1 MCEPEVT
8 AVEVNQRDLVDKV
21 LARYPEE
28 FTVFRELLQN
38 ADDAGAQNFAIEF
51 QSPPGCASN
60 GTKLDLS
67 SAKVY
72 KWLVKNDGAQFQDT
86 DWKRLTKIAEG
97 NPDERK
103 IGAFGVGF
111 FSVFSVTDKPIVKS
125 NGKMVSIYYDGD
137 QLFVKKEQLSCDRDK
152 WTVIEIELKQESTIP
167 RIFELTRF
175 LVTSITFLTH
185 IQSVTISLDDTEL
198 SCLTKTRNKASQPI
212 AISEHMVR
220 KSRSG
225 TMTIDSVELISQEVK
240 VIFFEDALVGGPKTL
255 VPRVEQEEGER
266 NPTKSKGF
274 FSEKMS
280 KSNGRMAASKIA
292 ATASEAPSLKSGAQF
307 SAKCSIYSAKVIVS
321 AKSSLEKGVESATKK
336 KPPKDFPFEMVFF
349 SKDEHDKQTQEEVSN
364 SGFGSVFRGPQGLC
378 PRLEAEHAA
387 RIFIG
392 QSTAQTT
399 GMACHMS
406 GRFIPT
412 VERGSIDLANGHVSR
427 WNEELLYIGGFLA
440 RMAYD
445 YEMNKVRDAWP
456 TWQKTDAEPLA
467 MYAIKSFVFHPS
479 TPDPKVSRIIKDA
492 FFTCSTSDKFPFI
505 CDQGIRHTKDIRLY
519 HHHFAPFM
527 RTPVFPVELRPILTS
542 MTLPEHLRVG
552 PYTFKD
558 VVKELDSR
566 WLSES
571 EMAACLRW
579 WSNSFGSQGPLDE
592 QQRKWRNELLK
603 AGRTHSGGKEVRLSS
618 ISKFIDGRMLGVRRP
633 DDPLPDDTI
642 PPPLIQSLSSS
653 SIPEAFGWQEM
664 PVIHWL
670 RYIKDCPP
678 DQAHDITRAPTFA
691 QHVLSVLSTL
701 WHTSLDDNSRSEVR
715 EILQDIACI
724 PTTIS
729 TVPYMMRAQE
739 AYLPE
744 ADVFRDLP
752 VVRQEL
758 LLDFRMEQV
767 LQYLGV
773 QKRCDIET
781 FIAKAM
787 SGDKWN
793 AMDLARYLITS
804 AQEHVTRVMEMKL
817 FPCDGGERR
826 HISELFASTEIN
838 KALRLPVINC
848 DYWDSNTQEAL
859 FLIRKGLHEY
869 PTIEELIPIA
879 SSDTDRAARH
889 AAFTFL
895 CGPFYETLL
904 EKQFDPL
911 KFSSHPFIPG
921 VRNGRACQIPHGEVF
936 SDPNWK
942 VFGFGHLTDQ
952 FNKKNIAK
960 LKIRD
965 RPTAEKLFQ
974 VLESTPPK
982 DPETA
987 ERWFRFLAEKGGK
1000 RSHDAGAFFFS
1011 AGEFERIA
1019 DLKIVPVEVSSEE
1032 PQSGKTPYEV
1042 VSPRECFLK
1051 SESYPE
1057 AHFYQQLF
1065 KFVDFGRSANAF
1077 LKACGVKERPEC
1089 IDVLKVLLRCPKTFL
1104 KLAGDDHERYLT
1116 ELRLIAVGHKSLPR
1130 KIHEEMRNA
1139 SIFLGY
1145 RRGKSNMGRDGYTHE
1160 ADEFELCKAEEVL
1173 VADDME
1179 SRRTFGDSIFI
1190 APQEELL
1197 EKFYSEMQVKSLSS
1211 CIKYTVDPDKEMLN
1225 TPNALALRKSIIEKI
1240 PIFLHEFDEP
1250 RFIKGMRVLRWHDES
1265 QFFVRACRKLDV
1277 TKRLDFAHAT
1287 TGPQGQ
1293 KAHPTELSAETQIKD
1308 GVNVLW
1314 IKEPKADSYDIAAAL
1329 CRLLFSTYK
1338 KNDVLSLMTILDTEI
1353 DVLKRRGYDVERI
1366 LSEYRENLEK
1376 AENGENL
1383 PNGTPP
1389 GPVQAPPPDAPQG
1402 DEPPCA
1408 KPAATNKFAK
1418 LLHWLRKDPKLGE
1431 VKLSEIENSIEKVK
1445 NVMQEEGGKD
1455 DKHISNREQVGGGK
1469 KQKNVGY
1476 CDEKKV
1482 AETDLEEC
1490 EGQHVGQVKVW
1501 KRKGTVLGVPSKE
1514 REAFGKIISE
1524 LAQVFGINQTRC
1536 HVFFHGEDSNLMGF
1550 NRNDQIFFGLEHY
1563 MQNHK
1568 DAPAGKAYID
1578 WYYIM
1583 AHEMAH
1589 VHTPYHDEHHEL
1601 LFQALATRYLTE
1613 LHGLPAVR
1621 EFFKCAS
1628 Y

>member
-38 ADDAGAQNFAIEF
+38 ADDAGAENFVIVFE
-51 QSPPGCASN
+51 SPHGRASN
-60 GTKLDLS
+60 GMKPDIN
-67 SAKVY
+67 SAKVF
-72 KWLVKNDGAQFQDT
+72 KWLVKNDGAKFQDT

-125 NGKMVSIYYDGD
+125 NGKMVSIYYGGD
-137 QLFVKKEQLSCDRDK
+137 QLFVKKEQLNCDRDK
-152 WTVIEIELKQESTIP
+152 WTVIEMELKQESTIP

-175 LVTSITFLTH
+175 LVTSVTFLAH
-185 IQSVTISLDDTEL
+185 IQRVTILLDDTEL
-198 SCLTKTRNKASQPI
+198 ACLTKTRNKASQSI

-220 KSRSG
+220 TSRNG
-225 TMTIDSVELISQEVK
+225 TMTIDSVELISQEVN
-240 VIFFEDALVGGPKTL
+240 VIFLEDALVGGPKTF
-255 VPRVEQEEGER
+255 VTRAEPEEGER
-266 NPTKSKGF
+266 NPTKSKSF
-274 FSEKMS
+274 FSTEKMS

-292 ATASEAPSLKSGAQF
+292 AAASEAPSLKSGAQF
-307 SAKCSIYSAKVIVS
+307 SAKCSIYSAKVTVS
-321 AKSSLEKGVESATKK
+321 AKSNLEKGLESATKK
-336 KPPKDFPFEMVFF
+336 RPPKDFPFEMVFF
-349 SKDEHDKQTQEEVSN
+349 SKDEHDKQSQEEVGN

-378 PRLEAEHAA
+378 PRLEAEHPA

-412 VERGSIDLANGHVSR
+412 VERGSIDLANGHVSK
-427 WNEELLYIGGFLA
+427 WNEELLYVGGFLA

-445 YEMNKVRDAWP
+445 SEMSKVKDAWP
-456 TWQKTDAEPLA
+456 TLQKTDAEQLA
-467 MYAIKSFVFHPS
+467 LYAMKSFVFHPS
-479 TPDPKVSRIIKDA
+479 TPDPKVSRLIKDA
-492 FFTCSTSDKFPFI
+492 FYTCSTIDRFPFI
-505 CDQGIRHTKDIRLY
+505 SDQGIRYTKDIRLY
-519 HHHFAPFM
+519 HHHFAHFM
-527 RTPVFPVELRPILTS
+527 TTPVFPVELRPILTS
-542 MTLPEHLRVG
+542 MTLPEPLRIG

-558 VVKELDSR
+558 VVKELNSR
-566 WLSES
+566 WLSEA

-579 WSNSFGSQGPLDE
+579 WSTSFGSQGPLDE

-618 ISKFIDGRMLGVRRP
+618 ISKFIDGRMLSVRRS

-642 PPPLIQSLSSS
+642 PPTLIQSLTSFT
-653 SIPEAFGWQEM
+653 IPEAFGWQEM
-664 PVIHWL
+664 SIIHWL
-670 RYIKDCPP
+670 RHLRNSPP
-678 DQAHDITRAPTFA
+678 DPAHDITRAPTFA

-701 WHTSLDDNSRSEVR
+701 WQTLDDNSRSEVQ
-715 EILQDIACI
+715 EILEDLTCI

-729 TVPYMMRAQE
+729 NVPHMMRPQA
-739 AYLPE
+739 AYFPE

-752 VVRQEL
+752 VVRQDL
-758 LLDFRMEQV
+758 LMDFRTEQV

-781 FIAKAM
+781 FISKAM
-787 SGDKWN
+787 SGDRWN
-793 AMDLARYLITS
+793 AMDLARYLFTS
-804 AQEHVTRVMEMKL
+804 AQEHVTRVMDMRI
-817 FPCDGGERR
+817 FPCDSGERR

-838 KALRLPVINC
+838 RALKLPVINC

-869 PTIEELIPIA
+869 PTIDQLIPIA
-879 SSDTDRAARH
+879 SSKDDRAARH

-895 CGPFYETLL
+895 CGPLYETLL
-904 EKQFDPL
+904 DKQFDPA
-911 KFSSHPFIPG
+911 KFSMYPFIPG
-921 VRNGRACQIPHGEVF
+921 IRDGRACQIPHGEVF

-987 ERWFRFLAEKGGK
+987 ERWFRFLAEKGV
-1000 RSHDAGAFFFS
+1000 FS

-1019 DLKIVPVEVSSEE
+1019 DLKIVPVEVSSE
-1032 PQSGKTPYEV
+1032 PRPSKISYEA

-1057 AHFYQQLF
+1057 DHFYQQLF

-1145 RRGKSNMGRDGYTHE
+1145 RRGKSTIGRDGYSHE

-1179 SRRTFGDSIFI
+1179 SRRTFGDCIFI

-1211 CIKYTVDPDKEMLN
+1211 CIKYTVEPDKELLN
-1225 TPNALALRKSIIEKI
+1225 AHTAHALRHSIIDKI

-1250 RFIKGMRVLRWHDES
+1250 RFRQGMRLLRWHDEN
-1265 QFFVRACRKLDV
+1265 QFFVRACRRLDV
-1277 TKRLDFAHAT
+1277 TKRLEFPYAT
-1287 TGPQGQ
+1287 TGLQGQ
-1293 KAHPTELSAETQIKD
+1293 KAHPTELSAETQPKD

-1338 KNDVLSLMTILDTEI
+1338 KNDVLSLMTILDTDI
-1353 DVLKRRGYDVERI
+1353 NVLKRRGYDVDRI

-1376 AENGENL
+1376 AEHGEN
-1383 PNGTPP
+1383 PSNGTPP
-1389 GPVQAPPPDAPQG
+1389 GPVQAPSQDALPG
-1402 DEPPCA
+1402 SEPVSD
-1408 KPAATNKFAK
+1408 KPEVVSKFTK
-1418 LLHWLRKDPKLGE
+1418 FLHWLRKDPKLGE
-1431 VKLSEIENSIEKVK
+1431 IKLSEIENSIEKVK
-1445 NVMQEEGGKD
+1445 NIMKEEGGD
-1455 DKHISNREQVGGGK
+1455 NDLHISNREQVGGGK
-1469 KQKNVGY
+1469 KQKNVAY

-1482 AETDLEEC
+1482 AKTDLEEC
-1490 EGQHVGQVKVW
+1490 EDQHVGQVKVW

-1514 REAFGKIISE
+1514 REAFGKIISD
-1524 LAQVFGINQTRC
+1524 LAKVFSINQTRC

-1613 LHGLPAVR
+1613 LHSLPAVR
-1621 EFFKCAS
+1621 ELFKCAS

>member
-1 MCEPEVT
+1 MCEPE
-8 AVEVNQRDLVDKV
+8 AVEVNQRNLVDKV

-38 ADDAGAQNFAIEF
+38 ADDAGAENFDIVFE
-51 QSPPGCASN
+51 SLHRCASN
-60 GTKLDLS
+60 GTTQGLN
-67 SAKVY
+67 SAKVF
-72 KWLVKNDGAQFQDT
+72 KWLVKNDGAQFQPD

-125 NGKMVSIYYDGD
+125 NGKMVSIYYGARD
-137 QLFVKKEQLSCDRDK
+137 QLFVKKEQLNCDCDG
-152 WTVIEIELKQESTIP
+152 WTVIEMELKQESTTP
-167 RIFELTRF
+167 RVFELARF
-175 LVTSITFLTH
+175 LVTSVTFLAH
-185 IQSVTISLDDTEL
+185 IQRVRIFLDNTEL
-198 SCLTKTRNKASQPI
+198 SCLTKTRNKASQSIPI
-212 AISEHMVR
+212 LEHMNR
-220 KSRSG
+220 KSRDG
-225 TMTIDSVELISQEVK
+225 TMIIDSVELITQEVN
-240 VIFFEDALVGGPKTL
+240 VTFFDDALVGGPKML
-255 VPRVEQEEGER
+255 VARAEPEEGG
-266 NPTKSKGF
+266 NPTKSKSF
-274 FSEKMS
+274 FSTEKMS
-280 KSNGRMAASKIA
+280 KLNGRMAAPKLA
-292 ATASEAPSLKSGAQF
+292 AVASEALSLKSGTQF
-307 SAKCSIYSAKVIVS
+307 SAKCSIYSAKVTVS
-321 AKSSLEKGVESATKK
+321 PKSSLEKGLESAMKK
-336 KPPKDFPFEMVFF
+336 KLPKDFLFEMVFF
-349 SKDEHDKQTQEEVSN
+349 SKDEHDKQSQGEVGN
-364 SGFGSVFRGPQGLC
+364 ASVFRGPQGLC
-378 PRLEAEHAA
+378 PRLEAEHPA

-412 VERGSIDLANGHVSR
+412 VERGSIDLANGHVLK
-427 WNEELLYIGGFLA
+427 WNEELLYVGGFLA
-440 RMAYD
+440 RVAYES
-445 YEMNKVRDAWP
+445 EMNKVKDLWP
-456 TWQKTDAEPLA
+456 TLQKQDAEQLA
-467 MYAIKSFVFHPS
+467 SCTQLALYTMKSFVFHPS
-479 TPDPKVSRIIKDA
+479 TPDPKVSQIIKDA
-492 FFTCSTSDKFPFI
+492 FYACSTTDKFPFI
-505 CDQGIRHTKDIRLY
+505 SDQGIRYTKDIRLY
-519 HHHFAPFM
+519 HHHFAQFM
-527 RTPVFPVELRPILTS
+527 RTPVFPVELRPISTS
-542 MTLPEHLRVG
+542 MALPEHLRIG

-579 WSNSFGSQGPLDE
+579 WGTSFGSQGPLDE
-592 QQRKWRNELLK
+592 QHRKWRNELLK

-618 ISKFIDGRMLGVRRP
+618 ISKFIDGRMLSVRRS

-642 PPPLIQSLSSS
+642 PPVLIQSLTSC
-653 SIPEAFGWQEM
+653 IPEAFGWQEM
-664 PVIHWL
+664 SIIHWL
-670 RYIKDCPP
+670 RHLSNSPP
-678 DQAHDITRAPTFA
+678 DAAHDITRTHSFA
-691 QHVLSVLSTL
+691 THVLNVLSTI
-701 WHTSLDDNSRSEVR
+701 WTSLDDNSRFEVR
-715 EILQDIACI
+715 EILEVMTCI
-724 PTTIS
+724 PTT
-729 TVPYMMRAQE
+729 TAPYMMRPQE
-739 AYLPE
+739 AYFPE

-752 VVRQEL
+752 VVRQDL
-758 LLDFRMEQV
+758 LFDFRTEQV

-773 QKRCDIET
+773 QKQCDIDT
-781 FIAKAM
+781 FIVKAM
-787 SGDKWN
+787 SGDRWN
-793 AMDLARYLITS
+793 AVDLARYLITS
-804 AQEHVTRVMEMKL
+804 APSQEHVTRVMEMKI
-817 FPCDGGERR
+817 FPCDGERR

-838 KALRLPVINC
+838 RALKLPVINC
-848 DYWDSNTQEAL
+848 EYWDSNTQEGL

-869 PTIEELIPIA
+869 PTIEQLIPIA
-879 SSDTDRAARH
+879 SSKDDHAARRAAF
-889 AAFTFL
+889 AFL
-895 CGPFYETLL
+895 CGPFYETFL
-904 EKQFDPL
+904 EKQFDPS
-911 KFSSHPFIPG
+911 KFSTYPFIPG
-921 VRNGRACQIPHGEVF
+921 VRDGRACQIPHGEVF

-952 FNKKNIAK
+952 FNKKNITK

-987 ERWFRFLAEKGGK
+987 ERWFRFLAEKGV
-1000 RSHDAGAFFFS
+1000 FS

-1019 DLKIVPVEVSSEE
+1019 DLKIVPVEVSSDQ
-1032 PQSGKTPYEV
+1032 PRRSKISYEA

-1057 AHFYQQLF
+1057 DHFYQQLF

-1130 KIHEEMRNA
+1130 RIHEEMRTA

-1145 RRGKSNMGRDGYTHE
+1145 RRGKSRDGFSHE
-1160 ADEFELCKAEEVL
+1160 ADVFELCKADEVL

-1179 SRRTFGDSIFI
+1179 SRRTFGDCIFI

-1197 EKFYSEMQVKSLSS
+1197 EKFYSEMKVKSLSS
-1211 CIKYTVDPDKEMLN
+1211 CIKYTVEPDRELLS
-1225 TPNALALRKSIIEKI
+1225 AQSARDLRKSIIDKI

-1250 RFIKGMRVLRWHDES
+1250 RFRERMRLLRWHDEN
-1265 QFFVRACRKLDV
+1265 QFFVRACRRLDV
-1277 TKRLDFAHAT
+1277 TKRLDFPNAT
-1287 TGPQGQ
+1287 IGPQGQ

-1338 KNDVLSLMTILDTEI
+1338 KNDVLSLMTILDTDI
-1353 DVLKRRGYDVERI
+1353 NVLKRRGYDVDRI

-1376 AENGENL
+1376 AEHGEN
-1383 PNGTPP
+1383 PSNGVPP
-1389 GPVQAPPPDAPQG
+1389 GPVQAPSQDAPPG
-1402 DEPPCA
+1402 DEPTCD
-1408 KPAATNKFAK
+1408 KPEPVVSKFTK
-1418 LLHWLRKDPKLGE
+1418 FLHRLRKDPKLGE
-1431 VKLSEIENSIEKVK
+1431 IKLSEIENSIEKVK
-1445 NVMQEEGGKD
+1445 NIMKEEGGNND
-1455 DKHISNREQVGGGK
+1455 LHISNREQVGGGK
-1469 KQKNVGY
+1469 KQKNVAY

-1482 AETDLEEC
+1482 AKTDLEEC
-1490 EGQHVGQVKVW
+1490 EDQHVGQVKVW
-1501 KRKGTVLGVPSKE
+1501 KRKGTILGVPPKE
-1514 REAFGKIISE
+1514 REAFGNIISD
-1524 LAQVFGINQTRC
+1524 LAKVFSINQTRC

-1568 DAPAGKAYID
+1568 DAPAGKAYVD

-1613 LHGLPAVR
+1613 LHNLPAVR
-1621 EFFKCAS
+1621 ELFKCTS

>member
-1 MCEPEVT
+1 CVT
-8 AVEVNQRDLVDKV
+8 V
-21 LARYPEE
+21 
-28 FTVFRELLQN
+28 
-38 ADDAGAQNFAIEF
+38 
-51 QSPPGCASN
+51 
-60 GTKLDLS
+60 
-67 SAKVY
+67 
-72 KWLVKNDGAQFQDT
+72 
-86 DWKRLTKIAEG
+86 
-97 NPDERK
+97 
-103 IGAFGVGF
+103 
-111 FSVFSVTDKPIVKS
+111 
-125 NGKMVSIYYDGD
+125 
-137 QLFVKKEQLSCDRDK
+137 
-152 WTVIEIELKQESTIP
+152 
-167 RIFELTRF
+167 
-175 LVTSITFLTH
+175 
-185 IQSVTISLDDTEL
+185 SLDDTEL
-198 SCLTKTRNKASQPI
+198 SRLTKIRNKARQSI

-255 VPRVEQEEGER
+255 VPQVEQEEGER

-274 FSEKMS
+274 FPEKIS

-321 AKSSLEKGVESATKK
+321 AKSSLKKGVETATRK
-336 KPPKDFPFEMVFF
+336 KPPNDFPFEMVFF

-364 SGFGSVFRGPQGLC
+364 SGFGSVFCGPQGLC
-378 PRLEAEHAA
+378 PRLEAEHSA

-412 VERGSIDLANGHVSR
+412 VERGSIDLANGHVSE
-427 WNEELLYIGGFLA
+427 WNEELLHIGGFLA

-467 MYAIKSFVFHPS
+467 MYVMKSFVFHPS
-479 TPDPKVSRIIKDA
+479 TPDSKVSGIIKDA
-492 FFTCSTSDKFPFI
+492 FFACSTSDEFPFI
-505 CDQGIRHTKDIRLY
+505 SDQGIQHTKDIRLS
-519 HHHFAPFM
+519 HEPLAAFM
-527 RTPVFPVELRPILTS
+527 RSPVLPKVHPILTS
-542 MTLPEHLRVG
+542 MTLPEHLGVG
-552 PYTFKD
+552 PYTLKD

-566 WLSES
+566 WLSEL

-579 WSNSFGSQGPLDE
+579 WSKISGNLGE
-592 QQRKWRNELLK
+592 QQKKWQNELLK
-603 AGRTHSGGKEVRLSS
+603 VGKTHSRGKEIKLSS
-618 ISKFIDGRMLGVRRP
+618 ITQFIDGQMLRVLLP
-633 DDPLPDDTI
+633 DDPLPNDTI
-642 PPPLIQSLSSS
+642 PPALIQNLSSS

-678 DQAHDITRAPTFA
+678 DQAHDITQTPSFA
-691 QHVLSVLSTL
+691 QHVLSVLNAL
-701 WHTSLDDNSRSEVR
+701 WHTSLDDNGRSEVR

-724 PTTIS
+724 PTIS
-729 TVPYMMRAQE
+729 TVPCMMRAQE

-758 LLDFRMEQV
+758 LLDLRTDQV
-767 LQYLGV
+767 LLYLGV

-781 FIAKAM
+781 FITKAM
-787 SGDKWN
+787 SGDRWN
-793 AMDLARYLITS
+793 AMDLARYLIAS
-804 AQEHVTRVMEMKL
+804 PQEHVTRVMEMKL
-817 FPCDGGERR
+817 FPCDGERH
-826 HISELFASTEIN
+826 HISKLFASTEIN

-859 FLIRKGLHEY
+859 LLIRNGLRES
-869 PTIEELIPIA
+869 PSIEELIPIA
-879 SSDTDRAARH
+879 SSHIDRAIRH
-889 AAFTFL
+889 AAFTSL
-895 CGPFYETLL
+895 CGPQYETQL
-904 EKQFDPL
+904 EKHFDPL

-936 SDPNWK
+936 SDSTWE
-942 VFGFGHLTDQ
+942 VLGFGRLTDQ

-974 VLESTPPK
+974 VLQSTPPK

-987 ERWFRFLAEKGGK
+987 KRWFRFLAEKGVVT
-1000 RSHDAGAFFFS
+1000 

-1051 SESYPE
+1051 SESYPGD
-1057 AHFYQQLF
+1057 HFYQQLF
-1065 KFVDFGRSANAF
+1065 KFVDFGRNANAF

-1089 IDVLKVLLRCPKTFL
+1089 TDVLRVLLRCPKTFL

-1130 KIHEEMRNA
+1130 KIHEEMRTA
-1139 SIFLGY
+1139 PIFLGY

-1250 RFIKGMRVLRWHDES
+1250 RFIKGMRVLRWHDEN
-1265 QFFVRACRKLDV
+1265 QFSVQACRTLDV

-1293 KAHPTELSAETQIKD
+1293 KAHPTELSAETQIRN

-1338 KNDVLSLMTILDTEI
+1338 KNDVLSLMTILDTDIE
-1353 DVLKRRGYDVERI
+1353 VLKRRGYDVERI

-1383 PNGTPP
+1383 PNRMPP
-1389 GPVQAPPPDAPQG
+1389 GTVQAPPPGAPQG
-1402 DEPPCA
+1402 NEPPSA
-1408 KPAATNKFAK
+1408 KPAAFNKFTK
-1418 LLHWLRKDPKLGE
+1418 LLHWRRKDPKLGE
-1431 VKLSEIENSIEKVK
+1431 VKLSEIENSIEKVEK
-1445 NVMQEEGGKD
+1445 VMREEGGKD

-1482 AETDLEEC
+1482 TETDLEEC

-1524 LAQVFGINQTRC
+1524 LAQVFGVKQTRC

-1563 MQNHK
+1563 IQNHK

-1601 LFQALATRYLTE
+1601 LVQALATKNLPK
-1613 LHGLPAVR
+1613 LHGQADVR
-1621 EFFKCAS
+1621 EFFNCAS
-1628 Y
+1628 

>member
-38 ADDAGAQNFAIEF
+38 ADDAGAGNFDIVFE
-51 QSPPGCASN
+51 SPHRYASN
-60 GTKLDLS
+60 GTTPDLN
-67 SAKVY
+67 SAQVF
-72 KWLVKNDGAQFQDT
+72 KWLVRNDGAQFQDT

-125 NGKMVSIYYDGD
+125 NGKMVSIYYCGD
-137 QLFVKKEQLSCDRDK
+137 QLYVKKEQLSCAHDK
-152 WTVIEIELKQESTIP
+152 GTVIEMELKQESTIP

-175 LVTSITFLTH
+175 LVSSVTFLAN
-185 IQSVTISLDDTEL
+185 IQRVRIFLDDTEL
-198 SCLTKTRNKASQPI
+198 SCLTKTRNKASQSI
-212 AISEHMVR
+212 VISEHMAR
-220 KSRSG
+220 QSRSG
-225 TMTIDSVELISQEVK
+225 TMTIDSVELISQEVN
-240 VIFFEDALVGGPKTL
+240 VIFFHDVLVGGSKTL
-255 VPRVEQEEGER
+255 VARTEPEEGG
-266 NPTKSKGF
+266 NPTKSRSF
-274 FSEKMS
+274 FSTEKIS
-280 KSNGRMAASKIA
+280 KSNGRVAASKITA
-292 ATASEAPSLKSGAQF
+292 AASEAPSLKSGTHF
-307 SAKCSIYSAKVIVS
+307 SAKYSIYSAKVTVS
-321 AKSSLEKGVESATKK
+321 AKSSLEKGLQSATKK

-349 SKDEHDKQTQEEVSN
+349 SKDEHDKQSQEEEAGN
-364 SGFGSVFRGPQGLC
+364 GNVFRGPQGLC
-378 PRLEAEHAA
+378 PRLEAEHHA

-412 VERGSIDLANGHVSR
+412 VERGSIDLANGHVSK
-427 WNEELLYIGGFLA
+427 WNEELLYVGGFLA
-440 RMAYD
+440 RVAYD
-445 YEMNKVRDAWP
+445 SEMNKVKDAWP
-456 TWQKTDAEPLA
+456 TLQTQDAEQLA
-467 MYAIKSFVFHPS
+467 LYAMKSFVFHPS
-479 TPDPKVSRIIKDA
+479 TPDPKVSQIIKDA
-492 FFTCSTSDKFPFI
+492 FYNCSTTDKFPFI
-505 CDQGIRHTKDIRLY
+505 SDQGIRYTKDIRL
-519 HHHFAPFM
+519 HNLQFAHFM
-527 RTPVFPVELRPILTS
+527 KTPVFPAQLRPISIS
-542 MTLPEHLRVG
+542 MALPEHLRIG
-552 PYTFKD
+552 TYTFKD

-566 WLSES
+566 CLSES

-579 WSNSFGSQGPLDE
+579 WGTTFGSQGPLDE
-592 QQRKWRNELLK
+592 QHKKWRNELLK
-603 AGRTHSGGKEVRLSS
+603 AGKTHSGGKDVRLSS

-642 PPPLIQSLSSS
+642 PPALIQGLTSYT
-653 SIPEAFGWQEM
+653 IPEAFGWQEM
-664 PVIHWL
+664 SIIHWL
-670 RYIKDCPP
+670 RHLRNNP
-678 DQAHDITRAPTFA
+678 QAAAHDITRMPSFA
-691 QHVLSVLSTL
+691 QHVLNVLSNL
-701 WHTSLDDNSRSEVR
+701 WHSLDENSRSDIR
-715 EILQDIACI
+715 EILEDLTCI

-729 TVPYMMRAQE
+729 SVPHMMRPQE

-752 VVRQEL
+752 VVRQDL
-758 LLDFRMEQV
+758 LSDFRTEQV

-773 QKRCDIET
+773 QKRCNIDT
-781 FIAKAM
+781 FITKAM
-787 SGDKWN
+787 SGDRWN
-793 AMDLARYLITS
+793 AMELARYLITS
-804 AQEHVTRVMEMKL
+804 APEHVTLVMDMKI
-817 FPCDGGERR
+817 FPCSDGERR

-838 KALRLPVINC
+838 RALKLPVINC
-848 DYWDSNTQEAL
+848 DYWDSNTQEGL

-869 PTIEELIPIA
+869 PTIEQLIPIA
-879 SSDTDRAARH
+879 SSLDDQAARR

-895 CGPFYETLL
+895 CGPYYETFL
-904 EKQFDPL
+904 EKQFDPS
-911 KFSSHPFIPG
+911 KFSMYPFIPG
-921 VRNGRACQIPHGEVF
+921 VRDGRQCQIPHGEVF

-952 FNKKNIAK
+952 FNKKNITK

-987 ERWFRFLAEKGGK
+987 ERWFRFLAEKGV
-1000 RSHDAGAFFFS
+1000 FS

-1019 DLKIVPVEVSSEE
+1019 DLKIVPVEVSSEQ
-1032 PQSGKTPYEV
+1032 PRPSKTYEA

-1057 AHFYQQLF
+1057 GHFYQQLF

-1089 IDVLKVLLRCPKTFL
+1089 IDVLRVLLRCPKTFL

-1130 KIHEEMRNA
+1130 KIHEEMRTA

-1145 RRGKSNMGRDGYTHE
+1145 RRGKSRDGYSHE
-1160 ADEFELCKAEEVL
+1160 ADEFELCKVDEVL

-1179 SRRTFGDSIFI
+1179 SRRTFGDCIFI

-1197 EKFYSEMQVKSLSS
+1197 EKFYSEMKVKSLSS
-1211 CIKYTVDPDKEMLN
+1211 CIKYTVDPDKELLN
-1225 TPNALALRKSIIEKI
+1225 AQSAHALRKSIIDKI

-1250 RFIKGMRVLRWHDES
+1250 RFRDGMRLLRWHDEN

-1277 TKRLDFAHAT
+1277 TKRLDFPNAVM
-1287 TGPQGQ
+1287 GSQGQ
-1293 KAHPTELSAETQIKD
+1293 KAHPTELSAETQFKD

-1338 KNDVLSLMTILDTEI
+1338 KNDVLSLMTILDTDI
-1353 DVLKRRGYDVERI
+1353 NVLKRRGYDVDRI
-1366 LSEYRENLEK
+1366 LTEYRENLEK
-1376 AENGENL
+1376 AENGEN
-1383 PNGTPP
+1383 PSNGAPP
-1389 GPVQAPPPDAPQG
+1389 GPVQAPSQDTSSV
-1402 DEPPCA
+1402 DEPACD
-1408 KPAATNKFAK
+1408 KPEPVVSKFTK
-1418 LLHWLRKDPKLGE
+1418 FLHRLRKDPKLGE
-1431 VKLSEIENSIEKVK
+1431 IKLSEIENSIEKVK
-1445 NVMQEEGGKD
+1445 NIMKAEGGEND
-1455 DKHISNREQVGGGK
+1455 SHISNREQVGGGR
-1469 KQKNVGY
+1469 KQK
-1476 CDEKKV
+1476 KS
-1482 AETDLEEC
+1482 
-1490 EGQHVGQVKVW
+1490 
-1501 KRKGTVLGVPSKE
+1501 LGVPSKE
-1514 REAFGKIISE
+1514 REAFGKIISD
-1524 LAQVFGINQTRC
+1524 LAKVFSINQTRC

-1589 VHTPYHDEHHEL
+1589 VQTPYHDEHHEL

-1613 LHGLPAVR
+1613 LHNLPAVR
-1621 EFFKCAS
+1621 ELFKCAS